1 LYLSSQGFVFKPGR
15 LNFVTLGNVFF
26 SVSAFFFVFFFF
38 FVAAAQGAGSL
49 LLLAQPPV
57 V

>member
-38 FVAAAQGAGSL
+38 VAAAQGAGSL